1 MNKAWLLLLAV
12 SLHGVAGEVGAQNPQ
27 SLTGDTG
34 ASTSL
39 AAVPYNA
46 QPAGPAMVTEANLQ
60 DFEIQIS
67 KQDAR
72 MSQELEVIISEKVDY
87 LLDGYHQP
95 LLVSTGHF

>member
-27 SLTGDTG
+27 PITGDTG
-34 ASTSL
+34 ASSSL
-39 AAVPYNA
+39 AAQSHSIQSMEAVMA
-46 QPAGPAMVTEANLQ
+46 TEADLQ
-60 DFEIQIS
+60 DFEMEIA
-67 KQDAR
+67 KLDAR